1 MYSVFCLILFHWS
14 SLVVLSR
21 PGYMADDRK
30 TAFWMLSDQ
39 VHLSPKGKESTL
51 DKKFCSPTFSVHL
64 THKPV
69 VPRCVSFH
77 RLCCQNLWEAT
88 RKSQPIVAMWNP
100 RAGATPSCI
109 WWRAFL
115 GILESSQLLTV
126 LLNLPT
132 VDNFHFLLLDSEDKL
147 LRYSCNRSN
156 RPLRSDCGML
166 WAKLTK
172 LESPPAACHPISPMK
187 STVAMSPCKECRIP
201 TWPIAVLNYDLPV
214 IMLPPKCRQFRTKAC
229 WVPVC
234 FTQQPGCTDVSCK
247 VPRFSPP
254 TSDRPPKGFNASVA
268 DSKVYFNV
276 VSTHQNWYEM
286 QLHKIYEWAP
296 AHWSSWSII
305 VNGSCSLSL
314 SLTHA
319 LPWFLTWL

>member
-1 MYSVFCLILFHWS
+1 MIEKL
-14 SLVVLSR
+14 LSECFLTKSIW
-21 PGYMADDRK
+21 A
-30 TAFWMLSDQ
+30 Q
-39 VHLSPKGKESTL
+39 KGKSL
-51 DKKFCSPTFSVHL
+51 HSIRSFAVRLFQCISL
-64 THKPV
+64 TSQLSQDACLFTG
-69 VPRCVSFH
+69 CVARIFGKQLANRS
-77 RLCCQNLWEAT
+77 
-88 RKSQPIVAMWNP
+88 PIVAMWNP

>member
-1 MYSVFCLILFHWS
+1 MIENCLLN
-14 SLVVLSR
+14 
-21 PGYMADDRK
+21 A
-30 TAFWMLSDQ
+30 
-39 VHLSPKGKESTL
+39 LSPKGKECTL

-69 VPRCVSFH
+69 VPRCASFH

-132 VDNFHFLLLDSEDKL
+132 VDNFHFLLLHSEDKL

-172 LESPPAACHPISPMK
+172 LESPPA
-187 STVAMSPCKECRIP
+187 
-201 TWPIAVLNYDLPV
+201 
-214 IMLPPKCRQFRTKAC
+214 PPAIQFPQ
-229 WVPVC
+229 W
-234 FTQQPGCTDVSCK
+234 
-247 VPRFSPP
+247 SPP
-254 TSDRPPKGFNASVA
+254 WLCLPARSVGSQP
-268 DSKVYFNV
+268 D
-276 VSTHQNWYEM
+276 
-286 QLHKIYEWAP
+286 QLLY
-296 AHWSSWSII
+296 
-305 VNGSCSLSL
+305 
-314 SLTHA
+314 
-319 LPWFLTWL
+319 